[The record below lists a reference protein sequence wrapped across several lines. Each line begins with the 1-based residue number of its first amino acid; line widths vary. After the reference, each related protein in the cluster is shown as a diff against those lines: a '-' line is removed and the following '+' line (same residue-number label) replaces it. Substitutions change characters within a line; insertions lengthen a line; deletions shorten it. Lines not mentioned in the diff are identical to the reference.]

1 MKTDIRDNLHTK
13 EHQRL
18 PANHQKVGENHGENH
33 GAVSFTALGRKQSDQ
48 HSDLDFQVPAL

>member
-18 PANHQKVGENHGENH
+18 PANRQKVGENH

-48 HSDLDFQVPAL
+48 HPDLDFQVPAL